1 MQDELEPFHTDK
13 LSNMPLRYRQTK
25 GKICCTHRAK
35 NDCYLQKMMKM
46 RDNGHTQKD
55 AYLSARRVP
64 HHALFFPCTFYSAL
78 KTHLLSGITAS
89 LSVVCYFS
97 ADRRL
102 GAVFRFRCG
111 VFSIS
116 PVIRKGKRLS
126 QQKCRKYVSARGIN
140 RNTCSMCFHYIY

>member
-1 MQDELEPFHTDK
+1 MPNRNFPWSLEMGKVDHARRIRTLPYWQTIKHAVEVPPNERQNMLHTSRKKRLLSIENDEDE
-13 LSNMPLRYRQTK
+13 RQWTR
-25 GKICCTHRAK
+25 IE
-35 NDCYLQKMMKM
+35 
-46 RDNGHTQKD
+46 
-55 AYLSARRVP
+55 RRVP
-64 HHALFFPCTFYSAL
+64 FCPQSATSCSFFPMHVLFSVPIYSAF

-126 QQKCRKYVSARGIN
+126 
-140 RNTCSMCFHYIY
+140 